1 MTILIYRYGNIC
13 EPDII
18 RTFQEFGTQVEEICE
33 EITEKKMTASRR
45 VELVHNAIENCRPA
59 MVFSI
64 NFFPAI
70 AEVCHSRPVVL
81 LLDGGCTGA
90 GAVFTGDY
98 IRYEP
103 DLPLRPVPVSGIP
116 GISAGLYISS
126 AAGSSGGAF

>member
-64 NFFPAI
+64 NFFPTI
-70 AEVCHSRPVVL
+70 AEVCHIHG

-103 DLPLRPVPVSGIP
+103 DLPL
-116 GISAGLYISS
+116 
-126 AAGSSGGAF
+126 

>member
-64 NFFPAI
+64 NFFPTL
-70 AEVCHSRPVVL
+70 AEVCHIHGL
-81 LLDGGCTGA
+81 LYCCWTVDA
-90 GAVFTGDY
+90 
-98 IRYEP
+98 
-103 DLPLRPVPVSGIP
+103 PVPE
-116 GISAGLYISS
+116 L
-126 AAGSSGGAF
+126 